1 MNIAVIGIGGVG
13 GYFGGKLTQIPEFG
27 ATMSIYFV
35 ARNKHLE
42 AIQANG
48 LLLDADE
55 GKFVCKPTK
64 ATSDIAHMPPLDYC
78 LICVKGYDLEN
89 VLLQLKNKIGPK
101 TVMLPL
107 LNGVDIY
114 ERVRKVIKTGYL
126 HPACVYVGTH
136 IEKPG
141 VVKQS
146 GAVHKIILGKDPQSK
161 NVDMSILGIL
171 GAANIDYDWQ
181 LDPSREIWNKYF
193 FIASVGLVTTN
204 FNLSIGEVLQSEKHR
219 AFVVGIIKEI
229 VAIAEKKGIELP
241 STIVEDT
248 LAKAAKFPFETK
260 TSFQRDF
267 EQKDRPDERDL
278 FGGTIVRM
286 GKELGIPTPVSTEIH
301 ESIMNK
307 KPLIGF

>member
-13 GYFGGKLTQIPEFG
+13 GYFGGKLTQIPQFG
-27 ATMSIYFV
+27 STMSIYFV

-42 AIQANG
+42 AIQAHG

-64 ATSDIAHMPPLDYC
+64 ATDDITRLPLLDFC
-78 LICVKGYDLEN
+78 LICVKGYDLEK

-114 ERVRKVIKTGYL
+114 ERVRAVIKTGYL

-161 NVDMSILGIL
+161 DVDTSILGIL
-171 GAANIDYDWQ
+171 GSAKIDYDWQ
-181 LDPSREIWNKYF
+181 LDPSKEIWNKYF
-193 FIASVGLVTTN
+193 FIASFGLVTTN

-219 AFVVGIIKEI
+219 AIVVSIIMEI
-229 VAIAEKKGIELP
+229 VAIAEKKGIEVA

-278 FGGTIVRM
+278 FGGTILRM
-286 GKELGIPTPVSTEIH
+286 GTELGIPTPVSTEIH

>member
-27 ATMSIYFV
+27 KKMSIYFI

-42 AIQANG
+42 AIQTNG

-64 ATSDIAHMPPLDYC
+64 ATDDISQLPQLDYC
-78 LICVKGYDLEN
+78 FICVKGYDLEN
-89 VLLQLKNKIGPK
+89 ALLQLKSKIGPT
-101 TVMLPL
+101 TVILPL

-114 ERVRKVIKTGYL
+114 ERVRKVIQMGYL

-146 GAVHKIILGKDPQSK
+146 GSVHKIILGKDPQS
-161 NVDMSILGIL
+161 NQTDTSILGIL
-171 GAANIDYDWQ
+171 SAANIDYEWQ
-181 LDPSREIWNKYF
+181 SDPSKEIWNKYF
-193 FIASVGLVTTN
+193 FIASIGLVTTN
-204 FNLSIGEVLQSEKHR
+204 FNLSIGEALQSEKHR
-219 AFVVGIIKEI
+219 AIVVGIIKEI
-229 VAIAEKKGIELP
+229 VALAERKGIELP

-248 LAKAAKFPFETK
+248 LAKAAKFPYETK

-267 EQKDRPDERDL
+267 EQKDKPDERDL

-286 GKELGIPTPVSTEIH
+286 GKELGIPTPVATEIH
-301 ESIMNK
+301 ESIMSK
-307 KPLIGF
+307 KPLISV